1 MIKIKILN
9 PHGSDAM
16 DNFCDRNRDDFA
28 KLYRVKDMLRDYSID
43 ITESDD
49 YDYLF
54 VGMSDFI
61 DKKVSL
67 KRSIEKGLENLSKIT
82 GDYFLF
88 DGSDSTSLMGS
99 YEVFKESKAIYLFK
113 NQLLKKREMYN
124 TPYAFGKWFF
134 GSGSDL
140 DLAYDI
146 PKDVWKRIKLSGHN
160 IGYHSYEN
168 YLNFQPINTNKT
180 VDVCAIYQA
189 EHKYNEDHKV
199 RNDLLYTNH
208 RKGAW
213 EHVQNLSNKY
223 DVRTAKLPFQEY
235 INLLHNSKVSISPMG
250 MGEICFR
257 DFECM
262 TLGTMIVR
270 PDMSWVNTTPNIYV
284 DGETYISCKLDW
296 SDLEEKIEYT
306 IDNFNE
312 LNEKLIINIRK
323 LYEGKYKLEN
333 LCMHWYSI
341 FSELS
346 GIEVNYD

>member
-9 PHGSDAM
+9 PQGSDSM
-16 DNFCDRNRDDFA
+16 DNFCDRNRDNFA
-28 KLYRVKDMLRDYSID
+28 KFYRIKDMLKDYSID

-49 YDYLF
+49 FDYLF

-67 KRSIEKGLENLSKIT
+67 KRSVEKGLENLSKIT

-88 DGSDSTSLMGS
+88 DGSDSTSLMGA
-99 YEVFKESKAIYLFK
+99 YEVFEQSNAIYLFK
-113 NQLLKKREMYN
+113 NQLLKDKNMYKK
-124 TPYAFGKWFF
+124 PYAFGKWFF
-134 GSGSDL
+134 GSNSDL
-140 DLAYDI
+140 DLSYDI
-146 PKDVWKRIKLSGHN
+146 SDENWKRVKLSGYNLGYNNYESYLQFAPLN
-160 IGYHSYEN
+160 IV
-168 YLNFQPINTNKT
+168 KD

-189 EHKYNEDHKV
+189 DHKYNEDHLI
-199 RNDLLYTNH
+199 RNDLHYTNH
-208 RKGAW
+208 RKAAW

-235 INLLHNSKVSISPMG
+235 INLLHNSKLSISPMG

-262 TLGTMIVR
+262 TLGTLIVR
-270 PDMSWVNTTPNIYV
+270 PDMSYVNTIPNIYV

-296 SDLEEKIEYT
+296 SDLEEKIEYV
-306 IDNFNE
+306 IDNFDD
-312 LNEKLIINIRK
+312 LNEKLVTNIRK

-341 FSELS
+341 FSELT
-346 GIEVNYD
+346 GVEVQYD